1 MTHKWKHR
9 LPDTSERN
17 DDMKFLKL
25 NLQFFAEGGGGA
37 EGTAADSSAL
47 GNIGETEAVAKTTR
61 KGKGNPLQ
69 DVVYGKQEETEFT
82 ADSTQDEDSKPSR
95 IPFEELIKGEY
106 KKDFE
111 ERTQNIINKR
121 FKETK
126 GLQEQLRSHDTI
138 LNLLSDKYGID
149 AKDLASLT
157 KAIENDES
165 FYENEAMEKGLTV
178 SQLKEIKALE
188 RQNREYKE
196 IEESRI
202 RRENSERIYNG
213 WLEEA
218 EQLKAKYGLENFSL
232 EEEAQNEDFVKLLSN
247 GISLESAY
255 KAMHMDDMIGGAMV
269 KTATTIKEKMSNS
282 IQSRQSRPSENGINN
297 TSSNNFKSDVKSLT
311 KADRDEIE
319 RRVMRGAN
327 ISF

>member
-1 MTHKWKHR
+1 
-9 LPDTSERN
+9 
-17 DDMKFLKL
+17 MKFLKL

-37 EGTAADSSAL
+37 EGTAADSTAF
-47 GNIGETEAVAKTTR
+47 GNVGETEAVAKTTR

-69 DVVYGKQEETEFT
+69 DVVYGKQEEPEFT
-82 ADSTQDEDSKPSR
+82 ADSTIDEDSKPSR

-126 GLQEQLRSHDTI
+126 GLQETLKSHDAI
-138 LNLLSDKYGID
+138 LNLLGDKYGVD
-149 AKDLASLT
+149 AKDIAALT
-157 KAIENDES
+157 KAIESDES
-165 FYENEAMEKGLTV
+165 FYESEAMEKGLTV
-178 SQLKEIKALE
+178 TQLKEIKSLE
-188 RQNREYKE
+188 RQNQAYREA
-196 IEESRI
+196 EENQR

-213 WLEEA
+213 WMQEA
-218 EQLKAKYGLENFSL
+218 EELKAKYGLENFSL
-232 EEEAQNEDFVKLLSN
+232 EEEVQNEDFVKLLSN

-269 KTATTIKEKMSNS
+269 KTANTVREKMSNS
-282 IQSRQSRPSENGINN
+282 IQSRQSRPSENGIKN
-297 TSSNNFKSDVKSLT
+297 TSSNTFKNDVKALT